1 MAAGSAAP
9 PIRLEGVT
17 KSFRG
22 REGDLVPALE
32 GVSLD
37 VPSGAIGCIVGPTG
51 CGKTTLLR
59 LAAGLE
65 APDAGRI
72 EVGGGAKGQAPLLGY
87 LTQGHTLFPW
97 LTAGENVAL
106 PLRLRG
112 LDARTA
118 SERSREVLANL
129 GLAPHADLYPYEL
142 SGGMQQR
149 AALGR
154 LLASETAC
162 WLLDEPF
169 GALDEKTRHH
179 LQDLLLALAAA
190 RGITVLFVTHAID
203 EAVYLA
209 DREHVL
215 SAAPG
220 RVVATLDLPEGRP
233 RDRLSHAFSG
243 HLESIRRTLKEAI
256 G

>member
-1 MAAGSAAP
+1 
-9 PIRLEGVT
+9 
-17 KSFRG
+17 
-22 REGDLVPALE
+22 
-32 GVSLD
+32 
-37 VPSGAIGCIVGPTG
+37 
-51 CGKTTLLR
+51 
-59 LAAGLE
+59 
-65 APDAGRI
+65 
-72 EVGGGAKGQAPLLGY
+72 
-87 LTQGHTLFPW
+87 
-97 LTAGENVAL
+97 
-106 PLRLRG
+106 
-112 LDARTA
+112 
-118 SERSREVLANL
+118 
-129 GLAPHADLYPYEL
+129 
-142 SGGMQQR
+142 MQQR

-154 LLASETAC
+154 LLVSEAAC

-179 LQDLLLALAAA
+179 LQDLLLALAAS

-209 DREHVL
+209 DRVHVL

-243 HLESIRRTLKEAI
+243 HLESIRRTLEEAI

>member
-22 REGDLVPALE
+22 REGDLVPAVE

-65 APDAGRI
+65 TPDAGRI
-72 EVGGGAKGQAPLLGY
+72 EVSRWGARGQAPPLGY

-118 SERSREVLANL
+118 SERSR
-129 GLAPHADLYPYEL
+129 
-142 SGGMQQR
+142 
-149 AALGR
+149 
-154 LLASETAC
+154 
-162 WLLDEPF
+162 
-169 GALDEKTRHH
+169 
-179 LQDLLLALAAA
+179 
-190 RGITVLFVTHAID
+190 
-203 EAVYLA
+203 
-209 DREHVL
+209 
-215 SAAPG
+215 
-220 RVVATLDLPEGRP
+220 
-233 RDRLSHAFSG
+233 
-243 HLESIRRTLKEAI
+243 
-256 G
+256 